1 MSSNDPK
8 FSAKLNGDNDFRLI
22 LGFQV
27 EFWNLKKVVFDFGLI
42 LLTKLAILFCDVLDV
57 LEMKY
62 HVMHIFWTVRPSS
75 FWSTINFFKSIKKK
89 ERNCQIYE
97 SHFSEVGYFLVG
109 FTEESGS
116 AVQNQNKNK
125 YLATQKLSIFSTKKY
140 YMDQLD
146 AAKEIIHRFD
156 VKISV
161 QEA

>member
-62 HVMHIFWTVRPSS
+62 HVMHIF
-75 FWSTINFFKSIKKK
+75 
-89 ERNCQIYE
+89 
-97 SHFSEVGYFLVG
+97 
-109 FTEESGS
+109 
-116 AVQNQNKNK
+116 
-125 YLATQKLSIFSTKKY
+125 
-140 YMDQLD
+140 
-146 AAKEIIHRFD
+146 
-156 VKISV
+156 
-161 QEA
+161 